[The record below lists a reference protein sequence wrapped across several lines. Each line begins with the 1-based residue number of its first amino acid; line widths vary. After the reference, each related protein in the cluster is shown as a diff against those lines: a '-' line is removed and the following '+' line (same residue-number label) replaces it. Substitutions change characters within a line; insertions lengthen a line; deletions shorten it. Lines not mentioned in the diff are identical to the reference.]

1 MKRFFRI
8 FEFAVASLL
17 RYPFKTLAVVSV
29 YSLLVAL
36 VVSLLLMLGA
46 HRLESHRLLETA
58 PEIIVQRLAGGRHDL
73 IPISR
78 TEAIRAI
85 RGVSA
90 VVPRVWGYSYD
101 PPTRANFT
109 LWAAE
114 SVPAGALEFHDGA
127 TPVNDGLVGCV
138 VGQGVADVRFLG
150 VGDRLPIKTA
160 NGELVAPRVEGVFTA
175 HSALLTN
182 DLVVMPSEMVRRIFS
197 MEPGVAT
204 DIAVSVTNPHEVD
217 TVVRKI
223 QELWPDVRT
232 ITRRQILQT
241 YDAVFDW
248 RGGVWAALLLSCVAA
263 FAILVW
269 DKATGLSTEEY
280 RTIGVLKAVGWK
292 TADVLELKF
301 WEGAVVSGLSVLTGL
316 LAAQIHLIVFDG
328 ALFARVVKGWSVMF
342 PDFDLAP
349 GLDVYT
355 MLVCLPLVV
364 VPYVVASLVPTWR
377 ASVTDP
383 DSVMRS

>member
-1 MKRFFRI
+1 M
-8 FEFAVASLL
+8 
-17 RYPFKTLAVVSV
+17 
-29 YSLLVAL
+29 
-36 VVSLLLMLGA
+36 
-46 HRLESHRLLETA
+46 
-58 PEIIVQRLAGGRHDL
+58 
-73 IPISR
+73 
-78 TEAIRAI
+78 
-85 RGVSA
+85 
-90 VVPRVWGYSYD
+90 
-101 PPTRANFT
+101 
-109 LWAAE
+109 
-114 SVPAGALEFHDGA
+114 
-127 TPVNDGLVGCV
+127 
-138 VGQGVADVRFLG
+138 
-150 VGDRLPIKTA
+150 
-160 NGELVAPRVEGVFTA
+160 
-175 HSALLTN
+175 
-182 DLVVMPSEMVRRIFS
+182 
-197 MEPGVAT
+197 
-204 DIAVSVTNPHEVD
+204 
-217 TVVRKI
+217 
-223 QELWPDVRT
+223 
-232 ITRRQILQT
+232 
-241 YDAVFDW
+241 
-248 RGGVWAALLLSCVAA
+248 WAALLLSCVAA